1 MNLNRGIMAI
11 AGERLPQAIS
21 AIEAAWH
28 FRESGR
34 EPPKAAAMAASG
46 TSVAAIIPIMGVMVR
61 RADAIDEW
69 FGLTGTDKIRE
80 RIDAAA
86 ASPSVSTI
94 IMQIDSPGG
103 EVDGLAEL
111 ADSVRAAA
119 GKKRVIAQVEGMAA
133 SAAYMTAAQA
143 TEIVAGRMDMIGS
156 IGTRLTLFDTSKM
169 AERWGI
175 KAIPIDTGEFKST
188 GEFGTVIT
196 EAQVDYIRGL
206 VNGYFS
212 DFKATVMRG
221 RKMDEA
227 SFSKVADGRVFLA
240 SEAKAL
246 GLIDGIAT
254 MDATLARVKNGIASL
269 RNARAGIARMKMDL
283 TTDAIK

>member
-1 MNLNRGIMAI
+1 MNMNRGIMAI
-11 AGERLPQAIS
+11 APERLSEAVR
-21 AIEAAWH
+21 AMEAAIA

-34 EPPKAAAMAASG
+34 EIPKSAAEQGGSVSG
-46 TSVAAIIPIMGVMVR
+46 VGIVRVMGVMVR

-69 FGLTGTDKIRE
+69 FGMAGTDKIRE
-80 RIDAAA
+80 KIEDAAA
-86 ASPSVSTI
+86 NPNVSTI
-94 IMQIDSPGG
+94 VMLIDSPGG

-119 GKKRVIAQVEGMAA
+119 GRKRVIAQVEGMAA
-133 SAAYMTAAQA
+133 SAAYMTASQA

-188 GEFGTVIT
+188 GEFGTPIT
-196 EAQVDYIRGL
+196 EAQIEYIRGL
-206 VNGYFS
+206 VDGYFA

-221 RKMDEA
+221 RKMDA
-227 SFSKVADGRVFLA
+227 AAFAKVSDGRVWLA
-240 SEAKAL
+240 EDAKKL
-246 GLIDGIAT
+246 GLIDGFSTIRGTISRLQA
-254 MDATLARVKNGIASL
+254 AKGFASL
-269 RNARAGIARMKMDL
+269 NRSRRDRFEAGLAKI
-283 TTDAIK
+283 